1 VALFPLQIDL
11 RFLRDVLVVS
21 TGCACIGSQI
31 MAQRARVPISGELIV
46 SGVTLLTATPFI
58 WKGDNRTDDKNR
70 GKHEAR

>member
-1 VALFPLQIDL
+1 VLQFPLQIDL
-11 RFLRDVLVVS
+11 RFLRDVIVVG

-31 MAQRARVPISGELIV
+31 MAQKAGVPISGELIV

-58 WKGDNRTDDKNR
+58 WKGDTRTDDKNR